1 MAGSVVESAVNW
13 LGKLLVEEAKYLR
26 GVKKKVEQ
34 LREELL
40 WMQCFLR
47 SADACQRGDAMVR
60 MWVGQMRD
68 YTYDAEDIIAKY
80 LLEVGIHRR
89 GGLVNSLR
97 RFSRILWMATTLHKI
112 GSNIDSLREKIS
124 SLTSRLQ
131 TYGIKIKGGDSPSSS
146 YRWLGYMRRTNYL
159 HDREKNEEK
168 IVGLDNDV
176 RQIVGKLLSNES
188 KSSTVVAI
196 CGMVG
201 SGKTTLAK
209 KVYHDRAIRRSFNA
223 FAWVDIHRE
232 CQTRAVLEEAVREL
246 TSESGESIAKKT
258 DKELMEELRLLQLEK
273 KCLIVLDDVWSF
285 NACTSLKA
293 AFLVGEQSSQSSLLF
308 TTCDQEVASH
318 AAYEAFIHEPHILDD
333 DESWE
338 LLQTKLGGAPTTIYG
353 NDNGPAME
361 NMGKEML
368 KHCYG
373 LPLAI
378 IVLGGVLAAKIT
390 FSGWE
395 MVNRSITSYLSR
407 ANGGYLSCKQV
418 LDLSYYDL
426 PYRLK
431 PCFLYLGNFPS
442 GWEFDSREVVH
453 LWIAEGLVSV
463 EDEGSDETLMEVA
476 DHYLAE
482 LVERSMV
489 QVVSRGVMGRMKTCR
504 LHELMRELCLSK
516 AIEENFLQLVA
527 HRPSN
532 SLCNIKIT
540 NRARHLAIYYNDSY
554 PLLDYTSTA
563 AQQIRSL
570 SFFNST
576 WNPEILSG
584 GSKQLKIML
593 RKFKLLRVLH
603 LRHSLVYFP
612 KQIGNLIHLRYLS
625 IEGCELKKLPSSI
638 GNLRCLETL
647 DLRARQL
654 IYLIMWIPNVLWR
667 LEQLRH
673 LYLPLNWRLLKTP
686 RKIKGVP
693 IPEARFEGNESL
705 QLDGLTNLQTLSNF
719 DVNQCRVEDLLELPN
734 LRKFSVKRDQYI
746 PESKFG
752 VIDESP
758 SFQSGHLKGSSLG
771 IEGELLKKRPR
782 ILFGYHHLRKL
793 WVEGRMLGLK
803 TAHMLPENLTMLSL
817 HQTEIKSDP
826 MPVLE
831 KLPYLSHL
839 ELLSKSYIGKEM
851 ICSTGGFPSLVNL
864 ELSSLNIEDWI
875 VEQGA
880 MPSLVHLKICNC
892 RSLKMIPH
900 GLKYVIGLE
909 QVNIENMPESF

>member
-1 MAGSVVESAVNW
+1 MAGSHVESAVNW

-47 SADACQRGDAMVR
+47 HADACQRGDAMVR

-89 GGLVNSLR
+89 GGLVNRLR
-97 RFSRILWMATTLHKI
+97 RFSRILWMATTLHKT
-112 GSNIDSLREKIS
+112 GSNIDSLKDKIS
-124 SLTSRLQ
+124 TLTSRLQ

-159 HDREKNEEK
+159 HDDEKNEEK

-176 RQIVGKLLSNES
+176 RQIVGKLVSNES
-188 KSSTVVAI
+188 KGSTVFAI

-232 CQTRAVLEEAVREL
+232 CQTRAVLEEALREL
-246 TSESGESIAKKT
+246 TSESGESIAKMT

-285 NACTSLKA
+285 KACTSLKA
-293 AFLVGEQSSQSSLLF
+293 AFLVGEQNSQSSLLF

-353 NDNGPAME
+353 NDQE
-361 NMGKEML
+361 
-368 KHCYG
+368 
-373 LPLAI
+373 
-378 IVLGGVLAAKIT
+378 
-390 FSGWE
+390 
-395 MVNRSITSYLSR
+395 
-407 ANGGYLSCKQV
+407 V

-442 GWEFDSREVVH
+442 GWEFNSREVAH
-453 LWIAEGLVSV
+453 LWIAEGLVSL

-476 DHYLAE
+476 DRYLAE

-489 QVVSRGVMGRMKTCR
+489 QVVSRGVMGRMKTYR

-532 SLCNIKIT
+532 SLCNVKIT
-540 NRARHLAIYYNDSY
+540 SRARHLGIYYNDSY

-576 WNPEILSG
+576 WNPEILSVG
-584 GSKQLKIML
+584 LKQLKNML

-603 LRHSLVYFP
+603 LRHSFVYFP
-612 KQIGNLIHLRYLS
+612 KQIGNLIHLRHLS
-625 IEGCELKKLPSSI
+625 IEGCELKKLPLSI

-693 IPEARFEGNESL
+693 VPETRFEGNELL
-705 QLDGLTNLQTLSNF
+705 QLDGLTNLETLSNF

-734 LRKFSVKRDQYI
+734 LRKFSMKKDQYI

-771 IEGELLKKRPR
+771 IEGELLKKRPT

-793 WVEGRMLGLK
+793 WVEGVMLGLK
-803 TAHMLPENLTMLSL
+803 TAHMLPQNLTMLRL

-826 MPVLE
+826 MPILE
-831 KLPYLSHL
+831 KLPYLSRL
-839 ELLSKSYIGKEM
+839 ELLSKSYNGKEM
-851 ICSTGGFPSLVNL
+851 ICSAGGFPSLVNL

-880 MPSLVHLKICNC
+880 MPSLVQLKICNC
-892 RSLKMIPH
+892 RCLKMIPH
-900 GLKYVIGLE
+900 GLKYVIGLQ
-909 QVNIENMPESF
+909 QVNIENMPESFYDRIPASRDQEGFDMHEI